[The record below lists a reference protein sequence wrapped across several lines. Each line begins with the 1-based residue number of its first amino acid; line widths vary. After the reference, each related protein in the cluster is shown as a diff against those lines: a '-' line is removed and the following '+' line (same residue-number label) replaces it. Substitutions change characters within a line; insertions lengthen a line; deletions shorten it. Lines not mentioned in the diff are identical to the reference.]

1 MSRQQLKENED
12 EPVPIIIQEYIPHT
26 YEIRVYMIGNQI
38 IAYQV
43 CGRNT
48 AEELWTAAEKIH
60 IEPFELPTYVMKS
73 LYIFKSKMKFDI
85 GAIDLLID
93 NNSKYVFLEV
103 NLSADWHYYEKKA
116 KNNQVSAAVQDFIVR
131 SVRNDD

>member
-1 MSRQQLKENED
+1 
-12 EPVPIIIQEYIPHT
+12 
-26 YEIRVYMIGNQI
+26 
-38 IAYQV
+38 
-43 CGRNT
+43 
-48 AEELWTAAEKIH
+48 
-60 IEPFELPTYVMKS
+60 MKS

-103 NLSADWHYYEKKA
+103 NLSGDWHCYEKKA
-116 KNNQVSAAVQDFIVR
+116 KDNQVSTAVQDFIVR